1 MCYKSYQH
9 TIVFNEN
16 GRIHFS
22 FGFSNNLLYRSSR
35 LANSYFRIVNRKCK
49 FLLPTVIGLSLVL
62 GIDYMNRD
70 DPPLPGNTDLAHAR
84 YIAPEVKQDPP
95 KDVPLADNNNNNNNN
110 DNMYE
115 DILDRPGQPL
125 EDNPRAAE
133 NMYEDKLDPP
143 SNMNEDLLGPP
154 QKDTAT
160 PMPLKS
166 PIFYNNTTGF
176 DGRAP
181 TKCPPDMRFGKD
193 LIKTALFSPPGAGS
207 TWVRHLLQ
215 MTTGMNWNSLR
226 WRHTL

>member
-1 MCYKSYQH
+1 M
-9 TIVFNEN
+9 
-16 GRIHFS
+16 
-22 FGFSNNLLYRSSR
+22 
-35 LANSYFRIVNRKCK
+35 
-49 FLLPTVIGLSLVL
+49 SLVL

-84 YIAPEVKQDPP
+84 YIAPEVKEDPSR
-95 KDVPLADNNNNNNNN
+95 DAPLADNNNNDNNI

-133 NMYEDKLDPP
+133 NMNEYKLDPP
-143 SNMNEDLLGPP
+143 RNMNEDLLGPP

-160 PMPLKS
+160 HMPLKS

-215 MTTGMNWNSLR
+215 MTTGMDWNSITMTSHKRHVVVYRRSFDSLFNSSSKKHQSPHYWPFVRGIHR
-226 WRHTL
+226 WPVNSPHKGQ